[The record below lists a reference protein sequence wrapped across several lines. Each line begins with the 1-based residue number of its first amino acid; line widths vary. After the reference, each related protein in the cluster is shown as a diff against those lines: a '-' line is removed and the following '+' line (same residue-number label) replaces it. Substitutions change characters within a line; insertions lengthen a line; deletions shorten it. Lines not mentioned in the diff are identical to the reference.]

1 MTIGEKII
9 QIRKAAGLSQEQF
22 GELFHVSRQSVSKW
36 ENNQTL
42 PETQTLIQLCNTFHL
57 SLDEFLID
65 KATTVSTPSINQMMH
80 RKHMFQF
87 GCLLTSVAT
96 CLLLMTIFIH
106 RNEIVWYGNVIEWI
120 AQGVYDPFG
129 PFLLIWILLIII
141 LFFFGIIL
149 VFLSFKHYKY

>member
-57 SLDEFLID
+57 SLDEFVNN
-65 KATTVSTPSINQMMH
+65 KTTTSSSASLNEMIQQKM
-80 RKHMFQF
+80 KFQL
-87 GCLLTSVAT
+87 GCLLIIIAAF
-96 CLLLMTIFIH
+96 LFLMTIFIH

-149 VFLSFKHYKY
+149 VFLSFKHDKY